1 MGFGSSV
8 NPITTRGRIMP
19 ITLLLVHPD
28 LKTQL
33 HLCFDNTHLW
43 DGRSLMPFEKTNVSP
58 SSIPVEG
65 KGWKSKAEPNLGK
78 LTRGKIMVLFN
89 FMPS

>member
-1 MGFGSSV
+1 M
-8 NPITTRGRIMP
+8 T
-19 ITLLLVHPD
+19 ITLLLAHPD

-65 KGWKSKAEPNLGK
+65 KGWKSKAEPHLGK
-78 LTRGKIMVLFN
+78 LTRGKIMVSFN